1 MVEVSN
7 VVLKYSEKG
16 AKDVQRADSNVRDS
30 LSETAKTAQEE
41 SGTLDR
47 WMKRHQTAIAG
58 IAAATLGMMAAVIKS
73 SPVLSA
79 ELSTMRMYFS
89 LIAME
94 IGNNLR
100 PEFQMLTGAVEDLY
114 EFWDS
119 LDDDTQRLISL
130 VIGFGAAISAAAVAV
145 GALAK
150 VLGPLVGPLK
160 SLGGLFGKAAGYI
173 TGFLQAFAAIFA
185 VGIGAWVVT
194 QITYLKILI
203 GSLGKVRGATVFL
216 LTGIRNLARAAGF
229 SSLVAG
235 FQALIKWAR
244 GATTASALLGA
255 AWRSLWTRI
264 LAIPVIGTLASWVS
278 AFVVGVAAIL
288 GVSTTLVAGV
298 LAAIAI
304 ITAIGIW
311 TDPFDT
317 IHKTL
322 NRMWGRLV
330 SMFDAWATVLSD
342 LFSDTWGV
350 IQAIFDDEKSVTVAV
365 YKLFKNLI
373 VNVTKALVETV
384 IHLFMLVV
392 ESVYVILAGFV
403 SGVYAI
409 LAGLWNEM
417 KLVFNKIVSM
427 IPTSFE
433 ELKSDVVRLW
443 DATVQ
448 KVIDL
453 AYYLWDVLVGNSIIP
468 DMVDDIVD
476 SFKSLDIDV
485 RAVVSKMVASV
496 VGFFGNLRTK
506 VSAKTKKLYTSVTD
520 RMSKLYTGVTGSLS
534 SLASDAT
541 STVGGL
547 HDNVSSKFYSLKSTV
562 ISTTSDLSENATT
575 SVGSMA
581 SSILGDADKMASG
594 VVSDI
599 RDMASSA
606 VDEVRGM
613 DGDISSRLSDLTR
626 DARSWGRD
634 MMMSFRDQISRYSSR
649 VSRTADSLAREIS
662 RSLDLERDANRWGR
676 DIGRELSS
684 GLRSARSNIDSAGDS
699 LRRTIERH
707 LSFDRID
714 NDRAARR
721 WGSDFVQEWSKG
733 LQSEWSA
740 FERGMP
746 SMDASMS
753 SMTPGSGGTSTSSTT
768 VNIEQGAIQIRGGR
782 AVGGKIDE
790 SELADEVADRFGSQV
805 GGRTR

>member
-7 VVLKYSEKG
+7 VVLKYSERG

-41 SGTLDR
+41 SGTFDR

-94 IGNNLR
+94 IGQHLR
-100 PEFQMLTGAVEDLY
+100 PEFQLLTGAVEDLY

-160 SLGGLFGKAAGYI
+160 SLGGLLAAVFGGYWL
-173 TGFLQAFAAIFA
+173 TRLAFAVSKF
-185 VGIGAWVVT
+185 GLLKGA
-194 QITYLKILI
+194 
-203 GSLGKVRGATVFL
+203 
-216 LTGIRNLARAAGF
+216 
-229 SSLVAG
+229 
-235 FQALIKWAR
+235 
-244 GATTASALLGA
+244 
-255 AWRSLWTRI
+255 I
-264 LAIPVIGTLASWVS
+264 LAIPIALNGLFKKLGLSTLARWSGKLILLIGRHGALRGAILALGLAWNKVLAIPIVAKIAGWVVAITTGLAS
-278 AFVVGVAAIL
+278 ILGISVGWAAALIAVIVGVF
-288 GVSTTLVAGV
+288 
-298 LAAIAI
+298 
-304 ITAIGIW
+304 AIGIW
-311 TDPFDT
+311 VDPFDT

-433 ELKSDVVRLW
+433 ELKRDVVRLW

-448 KVIDL
+448 AVIDL
-453 AYYLWDVLVGNSIIP
+453 AYYLWNVLVGNSIIP

-506 VSAKTKKLYTSVTD
+506 VEDKTRKLYTSVTS
-520 RMSKLYTGVTGSLS
+520 RMSELYTGVTESLS
-534 SLASDAT
+534 GLASDAS

-547 HDNVSSKFYSLKSTV
+547 HDDVSSKFYSLKSTV
-562 ISTTSDLSENATT
+562 ISTTSDLTENATT

-606 VDEVRGM
+606 VDEIRGM
-613 DGDISSRLSDLTR
+613 EGDISSRLSDLTR

-634 MMMSFRDQISRYSSR
+634 MMTSFRDQISRYSSR
-649 VSRTADSLAREIS
+649 VSRAADRLAREID
-662 RSLDLERDANRWGR
+662 RSLNLERDANRWGR
-676 DIGRELSS
+676 DIGSELSS
-684 GLRSARSNIDSAGDS
+684 GLRSARSDIDSAGNS
-699 LRRTIERH
+699 LRSTIESH

-746 SMDASMS
+746 SMDASMG